1 MVSSILSAGL
11 SLEWRDDNDDTTYYT
26 DAPNL
31 YAQYITGGHKLSI
44 NHDHWLA
51 NVCAVK
57 SLI

>member
-31 YAQYITGGHKLSI
+31 YAQYITGINCQSI
-44 NHDHWLA
+44 MTTDWPMFVL
-51 NVCAVK
+51 
-57 SLI
+57 